1 MLLHHA
7 VRINYIYIMET
18 KEKKIYKKLE
28 PLDPNKT
35 YKCSKCGAYL
45 PLKMFH
51 VFANGTRRRQVCK
64 RCLGEECYKD
74 ERFANFTSRDIILE
88 LRARGYIGKLQLR
101 KVITEDVDI

>member
-1 MLLHHA
+1 
-7 VRINYIYIMET
+7 MEA
-18 KEKKIYKKLE
+18 KEKRTYKKPE
-28 PLDPNKT
+28 QLDPNKT

-51 VFANGTRRRQVCK
+51 VYADGTRYRHVCK

-88 LRARGYIGKLQLR
+88 LRARGYIGKLQLK

>member
-1 MLLHHA
+1 
-7 VRINYIYIMET
+7 MEA
-18 KEKKIYKKLE
+18 KEKRTYKKPEQLN
-28 PLDPNKT
+28 PNKT

-51 VFANGTRRRQVCK
+51 VYADGTRFRHICK

-74 ERFANFTSRDIILE
+74 ERFANFTSRDMIFE
-88 LRARGYIGKLQLR
+88 LRARGYIGKLQFK

>member
-1 MLLHHA
+1 
-7 VRINYIYIMET
+7 MEA
-18 KEKKIYKKLE
+18 KEKRTYKKPE

-51 VFANGTRRRQVCK
+51 VYADGTRFRHICK

-88 LRARGYIGKLQLR
+88 LRARGYIGKLQFK

>member
-1 MLLHHA
+1 
-7 VRINYIYIMET
+7 MET
-18 KEKKIYKKLE
+18 KEKRTCKKPK

-51 VFANGTRRRQVCK
+51 VYADKTRRRQVCN
-64 RCLGEECYKD
+64 RCLGEDCYKD
-74 ERFANFTSRDIILE
+74 ERFANFTSRDMILE
-88 LRARGYIGKLQLR
+88 LRARGYIGKLQLK

>member
-1 MLLHHA
+1 
-7 VRINYIYIMET
+7 MEA
-18 KEKKIYKKLE
+18 KEKRTYKKPEQLN
-28 PLDPNKT
+28 PNKT

-51 VFANGTRRRQVCK
+51 VYADGTRFRHICK

-74 ERFANFTSRDIILE
+74 ERFANFTSRDMILE
-88 LRARGYIGKLQLR
+88 LRARGYIGKLQFK